1 MVSLEHYAN
10 REQAYVKHV
19 FLERYLE
26 ALAFKTASAF
36 NHIVYVDGFAG
47 PWQSANEQFGDTS
60 FGIALN
66 ALRRAKNTWKV
77 NTGRTVRMTALL
89 VEQNASAYAKLAT
102 IHERYPDIQIKTYH
116 ADFIDVAP
124 MLLRDIP
131 TDAFTFF
138 LLDPKGWRIPLLKLT
153 PLLARQK
160 SEVIF
165 NFMFDFI
172 NRAANIADANVV
184 KGLDELMPYGGW
196 KARFAGAEPI
206 ASITATPDE
215 RKTILVGAFK
225 ESLRQI
231 GGYEYVADTTVL
243 RPLSD
248 RTLYCLIYAT
258 RHESGIAAFRE
269 CQINALKAQE
279 TTRAA
284 VKMQHATRSTGQTE
298 FFQSLHDMRPD
309 ETAAYLEGQ
318 RQEASQAVMEIVPKA
333 PEHITYRKLW
343 AAVLS
348 QIVVRVTDVNAIC
361 AAKSK
366 SGELVFPDWEP
377 RRKVPQDHYR
387 VQQP

>member
-1 MVSLEHYAN
+1 
-10 REQAYVKHV
+10 
-19 FLERYLE
+19 
-26 ALAFKTASAF
+26 
-36 NHIVYVDGFAG
+36 
-47 PWQSANEQFGDTS
+47 
-60 FGIALN
+60 
-66 ALRRAKNTWKV
+66 
-77 NTGRTVRMTALL
+77 MTALL

-102 IHERYPDIQIKTYH
+102 IHEKYPEIQIKTYH

-131 TDAFTFF
+131 ADAFTFF

-184 KGLDELMPYGGW
+184 KGLDELMPYGDW
-196 KARFAGAEPI
+196 KARFAEAEPI

-215 RKTILVGAFK
+215 RKKVLVGAFK

-231 GGYEYVADTTVL
+231 GGYEYVAETTVL

-269 CQINALKAQE
+269 CQIKALKAQE

-298 FFQSLHDMRPD
+298 FFQSLHDMGPD
-309 ETAAYLEGQ
+309 ETAAYLEEQ
-318 RQEASQAVMEIVPKA
+318 RREASQTVMEIVPKA
-333 PEHITYRKLW
+333 PGHITYRKLW

-361 AAKSK
+361 AAKRK
-366 SGELVFPDWEP
+366 SGELLLPDWEP
-377 RRKVPQDHYR
+377 RKKVPEDHYR